1 MSAAMSR
8 ETIEVL
14 EANEAFY
21 RAFAARDVPAME
33 ALWAVHA
40 PVACVHPGWDVLDG
54 REEVLRSFRAILE
67 SPAAPDVRCTMAQ
80 AHLLGEAAFVT
91 CHELVSGAR
100 LVATNT
106 FVREGGAWRLVH
118 HQASQLAAGQ
128 LKKRPPEPELRS

>member
-1 MSAAMSR
+1 MSGAMSG
-8 ETIEVL
+8 EIEVL
-14 EANEAFY
+14 EANQAFY

-33 ALWAVHA
+33 SLWAQRA

-91 CHELVSGAR
+91 CHELVQGAR

-106 FVREGGAWRLVH
+106 FVREDGAWRLVH

-128 LKKRPPEPELRS
+128 QRKRPPEPELRS